1 MESQLQLF
9 NFNGSEVRTLVID
22 DEPYFV
28 GNDVAR
34 ILGYQRVGDAL
45 KQHVDSDERQTLTYK
60 AFGDLAQSL
69 WKDNDFS
76 NKTVITES
84 GVYSLI
90 FGSELPNAKQFK
102 HWVTHEVLPSI
113 RKHGV
118 YLTDKTAYEITH
130 SKEALGKLL
139 MQAGQRLIDKDREI
153 ESLSAELEVAN
164 KKANYVDVIIDSR
177 DDITTTQ
184 VAQDYGMSAVSFNKL
199 LKELGVQRKV
209 NNQWI
214 LYAKYQGKGYI
225 ASRTIPITGHD
236 GRVHTKINT
245 TWTQKGRL
253 FLYELLKANGI
264 LPLIERED
272 DEDY

>member
-1 MESQLQLF
+1 MENQLQLF

-102 HWVTHEVLPSI
+102 HWVTHEVLPAI
-113 RKHGV
+113 RKTG
-118 YLTDKTAYEITH
+118 AYQAKPKDNYQIPATYG
-130 SKEALGKLL
+130 EALQLAATLQTKIEHDAPSLKYFHDQMRNPGL
-139 MQAGQRLIDKDREI
+139 M
-153 ESLSAELEVAN
+153 
-164 KKANYVDVIIDSR
+164 
-177 DDITTTQ
+177 TTTEI
-184 VAQDYGMSAVSFNKL
+184 AKDYGWSARKLNKYL
-199 LKELGVQRKV
+199 ESKGVIYRQGNKWV
-209 NNQWI
+209 IYQK
-214 LYAKYQGKGYI
+214 YADKGY
-225 ASRTIPITGHD
+225 SQYEPFPYDNNKG
-236 GRVHTKINT
+236 VKNNLK
-245 TWTQKGRL
+245 WTQRGKK
-253 FLYELLKANGI
+253 FIYDLLAEDGI
-264 LPLIERED
+264 RPVLEQMNLLEG
-272 DEDY
+272 

>member
-1 MESQLQLF
+1 MENQLQLF

-102 HWVTHEVLPSI
+102 HWVTHEVLPAI
-113 RKHGV
+113 RKTG
-118 YLTDKTAYEITH
+118 AYQAKPKDNYQIPATYG
-130 SKEALGKLL
+130 EALQLAATLQTKIEHDAPSLKYFHDQMRNPGL
-139 MQAGQRLIDKDREI
+139 M
-153 ESLSAELEVAN
+153 
-164 KKANYVDVIIDSR
+164 
-177 DDITTTQ
+177 TTTEI
-184 VAQDYGMSAVSFNKL
+184 AKDYGWSARKLNKYL
-199 LKELGVQRKV
+199 ESKGVIYRQGNKWV
-209 NNQWI
+209 IYQK
-214 LYAKYQGKGYI
+214 YADKGY
-225 ASRTIPITGHD
+225 SQYESFPYDNNKG
-236 GRVHTKINT
+236 VKNNLK
-245 TWTQKGRL
+245 WTQRGKK
-253 FLYELLKANGI
+253 FIYDLLAEDGI
-264 LPLIERED
+264 RPVLEQMNLLEG
-272 DEDY
+272 